1 MKSFY
6 IACLVFIASSTYAQ
20 DWSVGV
26 RLGDP
31 SGISLKKY
39 LGGKKTYE
47 GFNAVEVSFG
57 RAYVLQG
64 QGAYNRKFD
73 SWHNANDEQCD
84 ERYLVSSESNT
95 PLGLQVHYLVQENLS
110 QIGTENI
117 KGLDWYYGFGGQ
129 IRSQSILYTYRCK
142 KDGSSILYTEKVSD
156 IDLGADG
163 VIGLEYAFDGAPI
176 SVYADLTLFMEIAD
190 DPFLFWFQSGI
201 GVRYEL

>member
-6 IACLVFIASSTYAQ
+6 IACLVFIASSAFAQ

-57 RAYVLQG
+57 RAYVFHGLE
-64 QGAYNRKFD
+64 AYNKKFAA
-73 SWHNANDEQCD
+73 WQNTKDEQCD
-84 ERYLVSSESNT
+84 EYDQVRHESTT

-110 QIGTENI
+110 QIGMEKI

-142 KDGSSILYTEKVSD
+142 KDALKYTEKVSD

-176 SVYADLTLFMEIAD
+176 SIYADLTLFMEIVD
-190 DPFLFWFQSGI
+190 DPFIFWFQSGI
-201 GVRYEL
+201 GVRYQL